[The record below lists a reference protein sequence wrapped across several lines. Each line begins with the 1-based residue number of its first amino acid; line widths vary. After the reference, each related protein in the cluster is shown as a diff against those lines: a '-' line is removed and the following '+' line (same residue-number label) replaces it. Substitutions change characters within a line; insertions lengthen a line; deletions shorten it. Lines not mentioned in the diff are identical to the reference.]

1 MSLKSGNPRPMLAT
15 VLFIGGVGRPANTLR
30 QKREKRAYG
39 AKSGKKAGRGWHHHT
54 RALRRRSMGQG
65 G

>member
-1 MSLKSGNPRPMLAT
+1 MLAT